1 MVLALAVI
9 AGLWY
14 WIGQSKIGYT
24 FHAVICQPI
33 VMALPFGIIAG
44 DVTTALKIGASVE
57 MVYIGMV
64 AAGANIPA
72 DECLAG
78 VIAVPIALIN
88 GIDPSTA
95 VTLAVPFGL
104 LGVFQDQIRRTIQAA
119 FAHRA
124 DKYALEADTKGIE
137 RCTILY
143 PMLLGFVLRFPPVFA
158 AIYLGSDAD
167 QKLLDAIPEW
177 LTHGLAVTGG
187 VLPAL
192 GFAITIFI
200 IGKNIYIPFFIV
212 GFFLVQYL
220 KINVMAAAI
229 FGTCLALLIT
239 FLRREAVKEMNGG
252 E

>member
-1 MVLALAVI
+1 M
-9 AGLWY
+9 
-14 WIGQSKIGYT
+14 
-24 FHAVICQPI
+24 
-33 VMALPFGIIAG
+33 
-44 DVTTALKIGASVE
+44 
-57 MVYIGMV
+57 
-64 AAGANIPA
+64 
-72 DECLAG
+72 
-78 VIAVPIALIN
+78 
-88 GIDPSTA
+88 
-95 VTLAVPFGL
+95 
-104 LGVFQDQIRRTIQAA
+104 QAA

-158 AIYLGSDAD
+158 AIYLGSDAV